1 MKLFRVLVLFLLAF
15 VCATAC
21 ADVPVDD
28 ERTDRRLLE
37 PRGAIR
43 GTVFY
48 EGPPPCSRSGHI
60 VGSAVVFVFDRR
72 RPPPPEGLGRP
83 VSFVAVPGD
92 VLFPN
97 QPRSIDSD
105 LFCPSET
112 QLVSTSA
119 PYAIGPLDA
128 GSYVMAAF
136 YDRRGRFFPSFGV
149 RNSPEAG
156 DITGGYI
163 DLENAMQHQEEL
175 DYEPRFRAVEVGF
188 PQRTEGRELP
198 DYDLGPNGYV
208 AEGIP
213 VSLRRRMPLT
223 RPYFYP
229 RNRASDPP
237 EVVTPDRLGAP
248 QGTPANPLGDP
259 YAVAILTLNQDHHLR
274 APASTPRPETLS
286 AYQASFPSLE
296 FVWGV
301 PSHEREVATDLA
313 GPFGFQ
319 LPALPPADKGGLLV
333 FARRGTKVPGT
344 EVPALWPK
352 VVLAKL
358 VPDPMRQADPQSLVV
373 QGTSDETRITGKPP
387 GPLVLLEGIT
397 LFDDSLAKTVSGA
410 LPGPSTAALR
420 DHVTALLRPA
430 ALCLDSAR
438 PDRPGVLVTPHLVGQ
453 SADPAETGERPLFD
467 ASRIASDP
475 RVREMKR
482 GCLPTGRYGL
492 ALVYPTGQAW
502 SVPNEAGGCAL
513 AEGAVTVEGRSASC
527 TGKPRP
533 VLLSQGARAVVEIV
547 GPSDE
552 GLASKVCESNPVPA
566 ECLDP

>member
-1 MKLFRVLVLFLLAF
+1 MKLFRVLVLLVLAF

-28 ERTDRRLLE
+28 ERSDRRLLE

-48 EGPPPCSRSGHI
+48 EGPAPCSRSGHI
-60 VGSAVVFVFDRR
+60 VGSAIVLVFDRR
-72 RPPPPEGLGRP
+72 KPPPPEGLGRP

-97 QPRSIDSD
+97 QPRSVDPD

-112 QLVSTSA
+112 QPVSTSA

-136 YDRRGRFFPSFGV
+136 YDRRGRFVPSFGV
-149 RNSPEAG
+149 RNAPEAG
-156 DITGGYI
+156 DITGGYL
-163 DLENAMQHQEEL
+163 DLEDAMQHQDEL

-188 PQRTEGRELP
+188 PQRAEGREIP
-198 DYDLGPNGYV
+198 DYDLGPSGFV

-229 RNRASDPP
+229 RNPAADAP
-237 EVVTPDRLGAP
+237 ELATPDGLGAP
-248 QGTPANPLGDP
+248 QVSPTNPLGDP
-259 YAVAILTLNQDHHLR
+259 FAVPILSITQDHPLR
-274 APASTPRPETLS
+274 APASTPSPETLS

-301 PSHEREVATDLA
+301 PEKERDVATDLS

-333 FARRGTKVPGT
+333 FLRRGAKVPGT
-344 EVPALWPK
+344 DIPALWPK
-352 VVLAKL
+352 VVLVKL
-358 VPDPMRQADPQSLVV
+358 ASLRDRQADPQSLVV

-387 GPLVLLEGIT
+387 GPLVLLDGIT

-410 LPGPSTAALR
+410 PPGPSTAALR
-420 DHVTALLRPA
+420 DHVTALVRPA

-438 PDRPGVLVTPHLVGQ
+438 PDQPGVLVTPHLVGQ

-467 ASRIASDP
+467 ASRIGSDP
-475 RVREMKR
+475 RVREFRR

-513 AEGAVTVEGRSASC
+513 AEGTVSVNGRIASC
-527 TGKPRP
+527 TEKPRP

-547 GPSDE
+547 GPSEE

-566 ECLDP
+566 ECLAP